1 MSGIA
6 ILPKKTTYG
15 GDGLDCCADH
25 IRTAQEKAQRS
36 FAEYIETVG
45 GELEKA
51 QRLLADHHAGFGQW
65 VKDEFGWSCDYARKL
80 IASSEVMRSIKTIV
94 SNKGLPLPS
103 TESQCRPLAALPAED
118 VPVVWERICAAS
130 DATGKPIT
138 AAVVKAVVDELL
150 PPKKKSGKTRKSTP
164 QTAAPSETDED
175 IEPDQMLDEI
185 SYYALAF
192 LDACPERADE
202 LEGLLLTWV
211 SRCKQR

>member
-1 MSGIA
+1 MA
-6 ILPKKTTYG
+6 ELVANPK
-15 GDGLDCCADH
+15 GLDRCADH
-25 IRTAQEKAQRS
+25 IRTAQQKAQRS

-80 IASSEVMRSIKTIV
+80 IASSEVMRLIKTIV
-94 SNKGLPLPS
+94 SNRHLPLPS
-103 TESQCRPLAALPAED
+103 TESQCRQLASLPAED
-118 VPVVWERICAAS
+118 IPVVWERICEAS
-130 DATGKPIT
+130 EQTGKPIT
-138 AAVVKAVVDELL
+138 AAIVKAVVDDLS
-150 PPKKKSGKTRKSTP
+150 PQDKPATKPRQVSTKATVVAR
-164 QTAAPSETDED
+164 TAED

>member
-1 MSGIA
+1 MSNVISA
-6 ILPKKTTYG
+6 PK
-15 GDGLDCCADH
+15 GLERCADH
-25 IRTAQEKAQRS
+25 IRSAQHKAQRS

-45 GELEKA
+45 DELEKA

-65 VKDEFGWSCDYARKL
+65 VKDEFGWTTSQADRL
-80 IASSEVMRSIKTIV
+80 IKAAGTMRLLSPIGEVK
-94 SNKGLPLPS
+94 NLPMPS
-103 TESQCRPLAALPAED
+103 TESQCRPLASLPAED
-118 VPVVWERICAAS
+118 VPVVWERICEAS
-130 DATGKPIT
+130 EQTGKPIT
-138 AAVVKAVVDELL
+138 AAVVKAVVDELS
-150 PPKKKSGKTRKSTP
+150 PPEKKAERPRKNATQSV
-164 QTAAPSETDED
+164 AGIRGDED

>member
-1 MSGIA
+1 MSTDVITA
-6 ILPKKTTYG
+6 PK
-15 GDGLDCCADH
+15 GLERCTER
-25 IRTAQEKAQRS
+25 IRTAQQKAQRS

-65 VKDEFGWSCDYARKL
+65 VKDEFGWTHRQSNRL
-80 IASSEVMRSIKTIV
+80 ISAAQTMRLLGPIGPSK
-94 SNKGLPLPS
+94 NLPLPDS
-103 TESQCRPLAALPAED
+103 ESQCRPLAALPAED
-118 VPVVWERICAAS
+118 VPVVWERICEAS
-130 DATGKPIT
+130 EQTGKPIT
-138 AAVVKAVVDELL
+138 AAIVKAVVDDLS
-150 PPKKKSGKTRKSTP
+150 PQSKPATKPRQGSTKE
-164 QTAAPSETDED
+164 TAVARTAED
-175 IEPDQMLDEI
+175 IKPDQMLDEI

>member
-1 MSGIA
+1 MSTA
-6 ILPKKTTYG
+6 LSTQPK
-15 GDGLDCCADH
+15 GLDRCAAQ
-25 IRTAQEKAQRS
+25 IRTAQHKAKRS

-65 VKDEFGWSCDYARKL
+65 VKDEFGWTHQQANRL
-80 IASSEVMRSIKTIV
+80 ISAAETMRLIEPIGSVK
-94 SNKGLPLPS
+94 NLPLPS
-103 TESQCRPLAALPAED
+103 TESQCRPLASLPAED
-118 VPVVWERICAAS
+118 VPVVWERICEAS
-130 DATGKPIT
+130 EQTGKPIT
-138 AAVVKAVVDELL
+138 AAVVKAVVDELTPDGKRAAKPRKPAVKKAAD
-150 PPKKKSGKTRKSTP
+150 PP
-164 QTAAPSETDED
+164 ADEEV
-175 IEPDQMLDEI
+175 EPDRMLDEI

>member
-1 MSGIA
+1 VEENDMTEVVVM
-6 ILPKKTTYG
+6 PR
-15 GDGLDCCADH
+15 GLGSCADR
-25 IRTAQEKAQRS
+25 IRTAQQKAQRS

-65 VKDEFGWSCDYARKL
+65 VKDEFGWTHQQANRL
-80 IASSEVMRSIKTIV
+80 IAAASTMRLLEPIGSSRS
-94 SNKGLPLPS
+94 LPLPDS
-103 TESQCRPLAALPAED
+103 ESQCRPLTSLPAED
-118 VPVVWERICAAS
+118 VPAVWERICEAS
-130 DATGKPIT
+130 EQTGKPIT
-138 AAVVKAVVDELL
+138 AAVVKAVVDELS
-150 PPKKKSGKTRKSTP
+150 PPEKKSGKPRKSTP
-164 QTAAPSETDED
+164 QTAAPADADED

-192 LDACPERADE
+192 LNACPERADE

>member
-1 MSGIA
+1 MSHSMT
-6 ILPKKTTYG
+6 LPK
-15 GDGLDCCADH
+15 GLDRCADQ
-25 IRTAQEKAQRS
+25 IRTAEQKAQRS

-65 VKDEFGWSCDYARKL
+65 VRDEFGWTGDYARKL

-94 SNKGLPLPS
+94 SNRNLPLPC
-103 TESQCRPLAALPAED
+103 TESQCRPLASLPAED
-118 VPVVWERICAAS
+118 VPVVWERICEAS
-130 DATGKPIT
+130 EQAGKPIT
-138 AAVVKAVVDELL
+138 AAVVKAVVDELS
-150 PPKKKSGKTRKSTP
+150 PDEKPSAKPRKP
-164 QTAAPSETDED
+164 AVKNAAPPQADEE
-175 IEPDQMLDEI
+175 IEPDRMLDEI

-192 LDACPERADE
+192 LNACPERADE

>member
-1 MSGIA
+1 MVELVA
-6 ILPKKTTYG
+6 NPK
-15 GDGLDCCADH
+15 GLDRCADH
-25 IRTAQEKAQRS
+25 IRAAQQKAQKS

-65 VKDEFGWSCDYARKL
+65 VKEEFGWSRVQAHYL
-80 IASSEVMRSIKTIV
+80 ISASQTMRLLLTTVNSK
-94 SNKGLPLPS
+94 SLPLPS

-118 VPVVWERICAAS
+118 VPVVWERICEAS
-130 DATGKPIT
+130 EQTGKPIT
-138 AAVVKAVVDELL
+138 AAVVKAVVDELS
-150 PPKKKSGKTRKSTP
+150 PPEKKAAKPRNAAT
-164 QTAAPSETDED
+164 QAAAPSRCDED

>member
-1 MSGIA
+1 MNTELTA
-6 ILPKKTTYG
+6 QPK
-15 GDGLDCCADH
+15 GLDRCADR
-25 IRTAQEKAQRS
+25 IRDAQHKAQRS
-36 FAEYIETVG
+36 FAEYIEAVG

-65 VKDEFGWSCDYARKL
+65 VKDEFGWSPSYAQR
-80 IASSEVMRSIKTIV
+80 TIDAAHAMQLLLPIGK
-94 SNKGLPLPS
+94 SKNLPLPS
-103 TESQCRPLAALPAED
+103 TESQCRPLASLPAED
-118 VPVVWERICAAS
+118 VPVVWERICEAS
-130 DATGKPIT
+130 EHTGKPIT
-138 AAVVKAVVDELL
+138 AAVVKAVVDQLS
-150 PPKKKSGKTRKSTP
+150 PPDKKPAKPRKASP
-164 QTAAPSETDED
+164 PTASPSRGDED

>member
-1 MSGIA
+1 MA
-6 ILPKKTTYG
+6 ELVANPK
-15 GDGLDCCADH
+15 GLDRCADH
-25 IRTAQEKAQRS
+25 IRTAQQKAQRS

-65 VKDEFGWSCDYARKL
+65 VKDEFGWTHRQANRL
-80 IASSEVMRSIKTIV
+80 ISAAETMRLLGPIGPTK
-94 SNKGLPLPS
+94 NLPLPDS
-103 TESQCRPLAALPAED
+103 ESQCRPLAALPAED
-118 VPVVWERICAAS
+118 VPVVWERICEAS
-130 DATGKPIT
+130 EQTGRPIT
-138 AAVVKAVVDELL
+138 AAVVQAVVDELS
-150 PPKKKSGKTRKSTP
+150 PSEKKAAKPRKSAT
-164 QTAAPSETDED
+164 QTAAISRGNED
-175 IEPDQMLDEI
+175 IEPAQMLDEI

>member
-1 MSGIA
+1 MVELVA
-6 ILPKKTTYG
+6 NPK
-15 GDGLDCCADH
+15 GLGRCADH
-25 IRTAQEKAQRS
+25 IRAAQQKAQRS

-65 VKDEFGWSCDYARKL
+65 VVEEFGWTRQQADRL
-80 IASSEVMRSIKTIV
+80 IKAAETMRLLSPIGDSK
-94 SNKGLPLPS
+94 SLPLPA
-103 TESQCRPLAALPAED
+103 TESQCRPLASLPAED
-118 VPVVWERICAAS
+118 VPVVWERICEAS
-130 DATGKPIT
+130 EQTGKPIT
-138 AAVVKAVVDELL
+138 AAVVKAVVDDLL
-150 PPKKKSGKTRKSTP
+150 PQDKPATKPRPAAAKAT
-164 QTAAPSETDED
+164 TAESADKD

-192 LDACPERADE
+192 LDACPERANE

>member
-1 MSGIA
+1 MSTA
-6 ILPKKTTYG
+6 VSTQPK
-15 GDGLDCCADH
+15 GLDRCADQ
-25 IRTAQEKAQRS
+25 IRTAQHKAQRS

-65 VKDEFGWSCDYARKL
+65 VRDEFGWNTSQADRL
-80 IASSEVMRSIKTIV
+80 IKAAATMRILSPIGETK
-94 SNKGLPLPS
+94 NLPLPA
-103 TESQCRPLAALPAED
+103 TESQCRPLASLPAED
-118 VPVVWERICAAS
+118 VPVVWEQICAAS
-130 DATGKPIT
+130 EQTGKPIT
-138 AAVVKAVVDELL
+138 AAVVKAVVDELS
-150 PPKKKSGKTRKSTP
+150 PEEKPSAKPRKP
-164 QTAAPSETDED
+164 AANNAAARQADEE
-175 IEPDQMLDEI
+175 IEPDRMLDEI

>member
-65 VKDEFGWSCDYARKL
+65 VKDEFG
-80 IASSEVMRSIKTIV
+80 
-94 SNKGLPLPS
+94 
-103 TESQCRPLAALPAED
+103 
-118 VPVVWERICAAS
+118 
-130 DATGKPIT
+130 
-138 AAVVKAVVDELL
+138 
-150 PPKKKSGKTRKSTP
+150 
-164 QTAAPSETDED
+164 
-175 IEPDQMLDEI
+175 
-185 SYYALAF
+185 
-192 LDACPERADE
+192 
-202 LEGLLLTWV
+202 
-211 SRCKQR
+211 

>member
-1 MSGIA
+1 MSTE
-6 ILPKKTTYG
+6 LVTRPK
-15 GDGLDCCADH
+15 GLDRCADQ
-25 IRTAQEKAQRS
+25 IRTAQHKAQRS

-65 VKDEFGWSCDYARKL
+65 VRDEFGWSRQQADYLIKARNVMGL
-80 IASSEVMRSIKTIV
+80 LSTTVDVSS
-94 SNKGLPLPS
+94 LPLPDS
-103 TESQCRPLAALPAED
+103 ERQCRPLASLPAED
-118 VPVVWERICAAS
+118 VPVVWERICEAS
-130 DATGKPIT
+130 EQTGKPIT
-138 AAVVKAVVDELL
+138 AAVVKAVVDELS
-150 PPKKKSGKTRKSTP
+150 PDDKPSHKPRKPDAKK
-164 QTAAPSETDED
+164 AAEQQADEE
-175 IEPDQMLDEI
+175 IEPDRMLDEI

>member
-1 MSGIA
+1 MGELTLAS
-6 ILPKKTTYG
+6 K
-15 GDGLDCCADH
+15 DVERCADR
-25 IRTAQEKAQRS
+25 IRTAQQKAQRS
-36 FAEYIETVG
+36 FVEYIETVG

-94 SNKGLPLPS
+94 SNRGLPLPS
-103 TESQCRPLAALPAED
+103 TESQCRPLALLPAEE
-118 VPVVWERICAAS
+118 VPVVWERICEAS
-130 DATGKPIT
+130 EQTGKPIT
-138 AAVVKAVVDELL
+138 AAVVKAVVDELS
-150 PPKKKSGKTRKSTP
+150 PPRKKAARPRKN
-164 QTAAPSETDED
+164 AAQPAASSLSDED

>member
-1 MSGIA
+1 MAELTVI
-6 ILPKKTTYG
+6 PK
-15 GDGLDCCADH
+15 GLGHCADR
-25 IRTAQEKAQRS
+25 IRTAQHKAQRS

-65 VKDEFGWSCDYARKL
+65 VKDEFGWSTSQAHQL
-80 IASSEVMRSIKTIV
+80 ISAALTMRALSAIAEIK
-94 SNKGLPLPS
+94 NLPLPA
-103 TESQCRPLAALPAED
+103 TESQCRPLASLPAED
-118 VPVVWERICAAS
+118 VPVAWERICEAS
-130 DATGKPIT
+130 EQTGRPIT
-138 AAVVKAVVDELL
+138 AAVVKAVVEEL
-150 PPKKKSGKTRKSTP
+150 S
-164 QTAAPSETDED
+164 PSEKKAAKPRKIATQSPASIRGDED

>member
-1 MSGIA
+1 MSTELA
-6 ILPKKTTYG
+6 TRPN
-15 GDGLDCCADH
+15 GLDRCADH
-25 IRTAQEKAQRS
+25 IRTAQHKAQRS

-65 VKDEFGWSCDYARKL
+65 VREEFGWTHRQAQYL
-80 IASSEVMRSIKTIV
+80 ISAAGVMRLLGTIV
-94 SNKGLPLPS
+94 PTKNLPLPA
-103 TESQCRPLAALPAED
+103 TESQCRPLASLPAQD
-118 VPVVWERICAAS
+118 VPVVWERICEAS
-130 DATGKPIT
+130 EQTGKPIT
-138 AAVVKAVVDELL
+138 AAVVKAVVDELS
-150 PPKKKSGKTRKSTP
+150 PDQQPSAKPRKPAAKKAAQP
-164 QTAAPSETDED
+164 QADDE
-175 IEPDQMLDEI
+175 IEPDRMLDEI

>member
-1 MSGIA
+1 MNELVA
-6 ILPKKTTYG
+6 NPK
-15 GDGLDCCADH
+15 GLDRCADH
-25 IRTAQEKAQRS
+25 IRTAQQKAQRS

-45 GELEKA
+45 CELEKA

-65 VKDEFGWSCDYARKL
+65 VKDEFGWTHQQANRL
-80 IASSEVMRSIKTIV
+80 ISAAETMRLIEPIGSVK
-94 SNKGLPLPS
+94 NLQLPS
-103 TESQCRPLAALPAED
+103 TESQCRPLASLPAED
-118 VPVVWERICAAS
+118 VPVVWERICEAS
-130 DATGKPIT
+130 EQTGKPIT

-150 PPKKKSGKTRKSTP
+150 PQDKPAAKPHTAGAKTTTVCS
-164 QTAAPSETDED
+164 TDED
-175 IEPDQMLDEI
+175 IAPDQMLDEI

>member
-1 MSGIA
+1 MAELTVI
-6 ILPKKTTYG
+6 PK
-15 GDGLDCCADH
+15 GLGHCADR
-25 IRTAQEKAQRS
+25 IRTAQHKAQRS

-65 VKDEFGWSCDYARKL
+65 VKDEFGWTHQQANNL
-80 IASSEVMRSIKTIV
+80 IRASATMRLLETTV
-94 SNKGLPLPS
+94 SSKSLPLPA
-103 TESQCRPLAALPAED
+103 TESQCRPLASLPAED
-118 VPVVWERICAAS
+118 VPAVWERICEAS
-130 DATGKPIT
+130 EQTGKPIT
-138 AAVVKAVVDELL
+138 AAVVKAVVDELS
-150 PPKKKSGKTRKSTP
+150 PPEKKPAKPRKDST
-164 QTAAPSETDED
+164 QSAASSRGDED

-192 LDACPERADE
+192 LNACPERADE